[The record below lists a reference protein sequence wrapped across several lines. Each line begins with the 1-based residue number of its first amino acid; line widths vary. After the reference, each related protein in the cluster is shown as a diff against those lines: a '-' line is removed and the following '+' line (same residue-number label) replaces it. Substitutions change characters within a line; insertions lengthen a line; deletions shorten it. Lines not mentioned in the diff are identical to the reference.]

1 MRKFSILTI
10 LALSAGLAGVGPS
23 FAGGGAGGSG
33 GMGDP
38 SAHMRYMQEVCDAQ
52 KAGTYPRDHQACLP
66 DDMGPPIGLNPYDH
80 R

>member
-10 LALSAGLAGVGPS
+10 AVLATGLAGVTPS
-23 FAGGGAGGSG
+23 LAGGSG

-38 SAHMRYMQEVCDAQ
+38 SAHMRYMQAICDAQ

-80 R
+80 H